1 MSLPYFNMYPADFE
15 ADTSH
20 LTLEED
26 GAYNRLLRLMWM
38 TPGCS
43 LPDDDAW
50 IARRMRC
57 DADTF
62 ARVVKPLISEFLEVE
77 NGRVFSPRL
86 RREAMLSE
94 QAHQRRVDAGAKGGR
109 KPNPL
114 KDNNS
119 PQSNAKAKPKQPEPE
134 PEPVIKI
141 EAKASVVPACDVS
154 EAVNYYNETAARAG
168 WPLVQKINTTRR
180 KAIQVR
186 IMDAG
191 GVEGWRSAVDR
202 AAASDFLC
210 GKVPSSRGPFFASFD
225 FLTQSSSFTKIMEG
239 NYDNRSSRGAPASS
253 ALDEIAFA
261 ARAR

>member
-26 GAYNRLLRLMWM
+26 GAYNRLIRLMWM

-57 DADTF
+57 DAETF
-62 ARVVKPLISEFLEVE
+62 ARVVKPLICEFLCVE

-94 QAHQRRVDAGAKGGR
+94 EAHKRRVDAGSKGGR
-109 KPNPL
+109 KPKPL
-114 KDNNS
+114 GNNGS
-119 PQSNAKAKPKQPEPE
+119 EPSNAKAMPKQPEPE
-134 PEPVIKI
+134 PDIRKRETKVSQESAP
-141 EAKASVVPACDVS
+141 VS
-154 EAVNYYNETAARAG
+154 EAFDAFVASAGRRG
-168 WPLVQKINTTRR
+168 WPEPKRLTPDR
-180 KAIQVR
+180 KASIR
-186 IMDAG
+186 SRLSEAG
-191 GVEGWRSAVDR
+191 GLDGWMAALRKAEESA
-202 AAASDFLC
+202 FI
-210 GKVPSSRGPFFASFD
+210 SSGSSWFSLDWFIGPKN
-225 FLTQSSSFTKIMEG
+225 FTKLMEG
-239 NYDNRSSRGAPASS
+239 NYDNRVVSLSPPAS
-253 ALDEIAFA
+253 ALDEIALA

>member
-43 LPDDDAW
+43 LPNDDAW

-57 DADTF
+57 DAATF
-62 ARVVKPLISEFLEVE
+62 ERVVKPLISEFLTIE

-86 RREAMLSE
+86 SREAMLSE
-94 QAHQRRVDAGAKGGR
+94 QAHQRRVEAGSKGGR

-114 KDNNS
+114 KNNDTE
-119 PQSNAKAKPKQPEPE
+119 QSNAKAMPKQPEPE
-134 PEPVIKI
+134 PEPYIKI

-154 EAVNYYNETAARAG
+154 EAVNYYNETAVRAG
-168 WPLVQKINTTRR
+168 WSQVIKMDSARR
-180 KAIQVR
+180 KSLQCR
-186 IMDAG
+186 IRDCDG
-191 GVEGWRSAVDR
+191 IDGWREAMNR
-202 AAASDFLC
+202 AASSDFLC
-210 GKVPSSRGPFFASFD
+210 GRRPGAKGPFFASFD
-225 FLTQSSSFTKIMEG
+225 FLTKSQNFTKLMEG

-253 ALDEIAFA
+253 ALDEIAAA